1 MFVLDGMPL
10 HDDYAWQRISSL
22 DPAQLASISVLEGN
36 QGHVIYGEEALGG
49 VIFVNTYYPGSSKI
63 RTDWKSQNKSNNLLT
78 PINIF
83 RQNVEFY
90 NPSRSEIEDNLVFK
104 DRATFYWNPEV
115 YFNGKEPV
123 KIKYLNLKYTGT
135 VLITINGTSVN
146 NLIGTGR
153 ASYRVK

>member
-1 MFVLDGMPL
+1 M
-10 HDDYAWQRISSL
+10 
-22 DPAQLASISVLEGN
+22 
-36 QGHVIYGEEALGG
+36 
-49 VIFVNTYYPGSSKI
+49 
-63 RTDWKSQNKSNNLLT
+63 LT

-90 NPSRSEIEDNLVFK
+90 NPSRSEIEDNLVFR
-104 DRATFYWNPEV
+104 DRTTVYWNPEV

-123 KIKYLNLKYTGT
+123 KIKYLNLKHTGP
-135 VLITINGTSVN
+135 VLITINGASVN